1 MKKALLFSVVAVF
14 AATVVSAE
22 VVESISFNPSR
33 MGKYKQL
40 KVAKQ
45 ATFPGGLK
53 VTEEM
58 NLRSSDAVT
67 LQYDVANNLTLT
79 DLKGEYRSAEVNFP
93 KVYFQGNGTTASYNA
108 DAGNYSGNVLETV
121 NLSGGDIS
129 FEGGNSYIR
138 SLVDAGDGGNT
149 IQAES
154 DAFYGNQLAIGTNT
168 SAGAVLANGET
179 IAGFHLAGNDIP
191 FPRVGEVE
199 YRPTTGELKKDVSLN
214 LTNTA
219 CTLTWEDRNATIQE
233 NGTSTTKAVK
243 VLALSGCDTSTSSA
257 CSSDA
262 ENSCINMG
270 GSWHSDL
277 CSCEIS
283 ASGSG
288 NNSCSNTCPSGQ
300 YLTSN
305 CCCEYSNCGKEI
317 TNGNIGACKCINS

>member
-45 ATFPGGLK
+45 ATFPGGLN

-58 NLRSSDAVT
+58 NLRSSGAVT

-79 DLKGEYRSAEVNFP
+79 DLKGEYPFAKVIFP
-93 KVYFQGNGTTASYNA
+93 KVYFQGNGTTVSYDTA
-108 DAGNYSGNVLETV
+108 TGNYSGNVLGTV

-129 FEGGNSYIR
+129 FEGGNSYID
-138 SLVDAGDGGNT
+138 SLVDNGYGGGNT

-154 DAFYGNQLAIGTNT
+154 KAFYGNQLAIGTNT
-168 SAGAVLANGET
+168 SAGAVLADGT
-179 IAGFHLAGNDIP
+179 TVQGFHLAGNDIP

-199 YRPTTGELKKDVSLN
+199 HRTTTGAINDVSLN

-262 ENSCINMG
+262 ENSCTNMG

-277 CSCEIS
+277 CYCEVS
-283 ASGSG
+283 VA
-288 NNSCSNTCPSGQ
+288 NSCSNTCPSDQ